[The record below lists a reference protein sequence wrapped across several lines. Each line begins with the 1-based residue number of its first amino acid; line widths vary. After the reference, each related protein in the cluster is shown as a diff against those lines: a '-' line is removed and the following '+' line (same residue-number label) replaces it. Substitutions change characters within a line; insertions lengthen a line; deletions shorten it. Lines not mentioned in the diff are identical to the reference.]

1 MTDKHSAPAFSMGG
15 PATHNKLPG
24 NHFVPGPGAYDSAS
38 TLQISKPQISKNLG
52 ERFK

>member
-1 MTDKHSAPAFSMGG
+1 MTDKPSAPAFSMGG
-15 PATHNKLPG
+15 PVSHNKLPG

-38 TLQISKPQISKNLG
+38 TLQISKQQTNRNVG

>member
-1 MTDKHSAPAFSMGG
+1 MTDKHSAPAFSMRG
-15 PATHNKLPG
+15 PATHNKLPD

-38 TLQISKPQISKNLG
+38 TLQISKQQTNKNVG